1 MIFFQKKD
9 EEDGI
14 SDELYHRYF
23 HDGERVWDQG
33 VWNQT
38 SKSMR
43 KKICAKKNI
52 SIKYIDK
59 IFDELPDKSKRLV
72 VKYTI
77 ENYYDLFKKRRED
90 QCKYCGN
97 DIDEKVT
104 DDIQRITGI
113 TSNIGVQAKTK
124 RLAVKILELAK
135 QDYFSDTLPPR
146 LQGGIYKGS
155 ENQFAASA
163 LYIAIIKNNDELLG
177 RLGLSLPEI
186 EGEDD
191 EPKQHEGFDE
201 RFSVVAD
208 AIAEAANKQLGY
220 FQHRWGRGFT
230 SKQMHNSRDTFLDGD
245 NVVWIADL
253 GFCWSE
259 DHIFGSA
266 ESDEKQYL
274 LKSSTYEILKD
285 RDNKMYGGAWIG
297 DNTWLDSVCEKRE
310 CQDRLSGEKLKEKL
324 KKEEERVRERKQ
336 KREQEEEQ
344 EREAREQERERWE
357 RETRERKERK
367 AREREEW
374 ERKEIEWQKRFYWS
388 NFRKTDYYIP
398 QELHGNKP
406 SKDRT
411 SDEEFDELVDE
422 YLVTIRGDE
431 VSNDEKKIHERMIT
445 TLFIS
450 EFTAR
455 REAQPDFTNMK
466 DEARKREEAK
476 KSARNQILTEED
488 LDGTPESILGV
499 SKNASEKQVKA
510 AYRERLKIYHP
521 DKWKKGQKFAHKA
534 TVSIKKSFDKIMKKF
549 KGKKDSKKT

>member
-1 MIFFQKKD
+1 
-9 EEDGI
+9 
-14 SDELYHRYF
+14 
-23 HDGERVWDQG
+23 
-33 VWNQT
+33 
-38 SKSMR
+38 
-43 KKICAKKNI
+43 
-52 SIKYIDK
+52 
-59 IFDELPDKSKRLV
+59 
-72 VKYTI
+72 
-77 ENYYDLFKKRRED
+77 
-90 QCKYCGN
+90 
-97 DIDEKVT
+97 
-104 DDIQRITGI
+104 
-113 TSNIGVQAKTK
+113 
-124 RLAVKILELAK
+124 
-135 QDYFSDTLPPR
+135 
-146 LQGGIYKGS
+146 
-155 ENQFAASA
+155 
-163 LYIAIIKNNDELLG
+163 
-177 RLGLSLPEI
+177 
-186 EGEDD
+186 
-191 EPKQHEGFDE
+191 
-201 RFSVVAD
+201 
-208 AIAEAANKQLGY
+208 
-220 FQHRWGRGFT
+220 
-230 SKQMHNSRDTFLDGD
+230 
-245 NVVWIADL
+245 L

-336 KREQEEEQ
+336 KREQEEEQEREAREQ